1 MAQMGRPP
9 KPTELKRLQG
19 NPGKRALPKETEM
32 ILLPAADTIPEPA
45 RPLLKYGQ
53 EMWDR
58 IWSMG
63 NSWISPTTD
72 VELVMMTAEMVDERW
87 NLRVKV
93 MGSDDPKMRRGLR
106 ELDKM
111 IVSNLSLLGFSP
123 TDRMRLG
130 VAEVKKQSK
139 LEELLAKKAARNA

>member
-1 MAQMGRPP
+1 MV
-9 KPTELKRLQG
+9 
-19 NPGKRALPKETEM
+19 
-32 ILLPAADTIPEPA
+32 LLPAADGIPEPS
-45 RPLLKYGQ
+45 RPLLRYGQ

-58 IWSMG
+58 IWNMG

-72 VELVMMTAEMVDERW
+72 IELVLMTAEMVDERW

-93 MGSDDPKMRRGLR
+93 MGSEDPKLRRGLR

>member
-9 KPTELKRLQG
+9 KPTELKRIQG

-32 ILLPAADTIPEPA
+32 ILLPAAETIPIPS

-58 IWSMG
+58 IWNMG

-72 VELVMMTAEMVDERW
+72 IELVLMTAEMVDERW

-93 MGSDDPKMRRGLR
+93 MGSEDPKMRRGLR

>member
-1 MAQMGRPP
+1 MGRPP

-32 ILLPAADTIPEPA
+32 ILLPAAIGIPEPS

-58 IWSMG
+58 IWNMG

-72 VELVMMTAEMVDERW
+72 IELVLMTAEMVDERW

-139 LEELLAKKAARNA
+139 LEELLAKKAARG

>member
-9 KPTELKRLQG
+9 KPTELKRIQG

-32 ILLPAADTIPEPA
+32 ILLPAAIGIPEPS
-45 RPLLKYGQ
+45 RPLLKYGE
-53 EMWDR
+53 EMWNR
-58 IWSMG
+58 IWNMG

-72 VELVMMTAEMVDERW
+72 IELVLMTAEMVDERW

-93 MGSDDPKMRRGLR
+93 MGSDDPKLRRGLR
-106 ELDKM
+106 ELDKL

-139 LEELLAKKAARNA
+139 LEELLAKKAARG

>member
-9 KPTELKRLQG
+9 KPTELKRIQG
-19 NPGKRALPKETEM
+19 NPGKRALPRETEM
-32 ILLPAADTIPEPA
+32 ILLPAAIGIPEPS
-45 RPLLKYGQ
+45 RPLLKYGE

-58 IWSMG
+58 IWNMG

-72 VELVMMTAEMVDERW
+72 IELVLMTAEMVDERW

-93 MGSDDPKMRRGLR
+93 MGSDDPKLRRGLR
-106 ELDKM
+106 ELDKL

-139 LEELLAKKAARNA
+139 LEELLAKKAARG

>member
-1 MAQMGRPP
+1 
-9 KPTELKRLQG
+9 
-19 NPGKRALPKETEM
+19 M
-32 ILLPAADTIPEPA
+32 ILLPAAETIPEPS

-58 IWSMG
+58 IWNMG

-72 VELVMMTAEMVDERW
+72 IELVLMTAEMVDERW

-93 MGSDDPKMRRGLR
+93 MGSDDPKLRRGLR

-139 LEELLAKKAARNA
+139 LEELLAKKAARNV

>member
-32 ILLPAADTIPEPA
+32 ILLPAAIGIPEPG

-58 IWSMG
+58 IWNMG

-72 VELVMMTAEMVDERW
+72 IELVLMTAEMVDERW

-139 LEELLAKKAARNA
+139 LEELLAKKAARG

>member
-1 MAQMGRPP
+1 MPAGRPP

-19 NPGKRALPKETEM
+19 NPGKRALPNETEM
-32 ILLPAADTIPEPA
+32 ILLPAAIGIPEPS

-58 IWSMG
+58 IWNMG

-72 VELVMMTAEMVDERW
+72 IELVLMTAEMVDERW

-93 MGSDDPKMRRGLR
+93 MSSDDAKLRRGLR

-139 LEELLAKKAARNA
+139 LEELLAKKAARG